1 MLFDMH
7 ILPCFDASELFIF
20 LKIRSSETAFEF
32 VLGQISNDVTAANIF
47 GDYIDFVRATPV

>member
-1 MLFDMH
+1 MH
-7 ILPCFDASELFIF
+7 ILPCFDASKLFIF
-20 LKIRSSETAFEF
+20 IFIKIYYSETAFEF